1 MKKIDINIS
10 ENVDFYINKS
20 NEVKTKEANEIS
32 QYVYKCIFFCP
43 INKLECV
50 NSMDIYNDI
59 LVFGTIMGNVQLCH
73 IDKNNLLPKKKKKII
88 FKEDDKKSNFSNK
101 KTDKNSKGNN
111 ENKMKQI
118 YLKKYKENENV
129 YYDDDNVDSHYN
141 LTYSNV
147 NNKNNNEIEEDN
159 SEKDSKKVNGI
170 KTKKITV
177 NNINKKESN
186 SQKEEKEIIYT
197 NKIENLEI
205 LENFEN
211 EHQPQTPYPQISNLV
226 TSANENISCIVF
238 ETKDNIIFSSGDE
251 ELFKMENIS
260 TWNMNIKNSNFI
272 YSRKKNYE
280 AKSLHLINCENT
292 ICFLTPTN
300 FLMLNIPLGDFV
312 STEITQ
318 DVISYVNRNIKN
330 FEKIENIRGAI
341 ESTNFTVPFDFDGIN
356 ILYIEYTDKNS
367 RKICVYNTI
376 KQKSILDYDIDKNF
390 GHVSFMKFMPDDKIF
405 LVRNSNICEIYDM
418 NEGFFL
424 VEKWQHF
431 GDEIIS
437 VQIYIEGTKISEDF
451 LENDNNLNNISNN
464 ISFNVSEKEEDKV
477 LNIKFNNI
485 NQFNSSS
492 RDLKK
497 RHSKELS
504 NDKLNKNDIDI
515 YNKKYNNDY
524 KEEIIDLNIYK
535 KFGNN
540 KKINYNKK
548 DFYVATLDYDG
559 NFNLYKNKKNKV
571 LFNLY
576 NIEGIEQKYKDEE
589 FFYLRFPYFISMNS
603 KYICISTDQGVFAI
617 TKILT

>member
-1 MKKIDINIS
+1 
-10 ENVDFYINKS
+10 
-20 NEVKTKEANEIS
+20 
-32 QYVYKCIFFCP
+32 
-43 INKLECV
+43 
-50 NSMDIYNDI
+50 
-59 LVFGTIMGNVQLCH
+59 
-73 IDKNNLLPKKKKKII
+73 
-88 FKEDDKKSNFSNK
+88 
-101 KTDKNSKGNN
+101 
-111 ENKMKQI
+111 
-118 YLKKYKENENV
+118 
-129 YYDDDNVDSHYN
+129 
-141 LTYSNV
+141 
-147 NNKNNNEIEEDN
+147 
-159 SEKDSKKVNGI
+159 
-170 KTKKITV
+170 
-177 NNINKKESN
+177 
-186 SQKEEKEIIYT
+186 
-197 NKIENLEI
+197 
-205 LENFEN
+205 
-211 EHQPQTPYPQISNLV
+211 
-226 TSANENISCIVF
+226 
-238 ETKDNIIFSSGDE
+238 
-251 ELFKMENIS
+251 MENIS

-576 NIEGIEQKYKDEE
+576 NIEGIEQQFKDEQ
-589 FFYLRFPYFISMNS
+589 FFFFGFPYLISMNS
-603 KYICISTDQGVFAI
+603 KYICISTDQGVFVI
-617 TKILT
+617 KKFIL